1 MYILV
6 GLSSRQRFLKPKAIS
21 MEENTD
27 NLDFIKIKNFYSIKN
42 IVKSMKRQDTD
53 WEKIFAN
60 YMFDK
65 GHVIQNI

>member
-1 MYILV
+1 
-6 GLSSRQRFLKPKAIS
+6 